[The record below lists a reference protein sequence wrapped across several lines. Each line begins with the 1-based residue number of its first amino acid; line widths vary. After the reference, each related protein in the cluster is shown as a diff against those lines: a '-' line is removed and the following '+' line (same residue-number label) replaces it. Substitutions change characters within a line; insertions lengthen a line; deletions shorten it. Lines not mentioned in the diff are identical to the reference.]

1 MVRGRRKELEPA
13 QRRGPC
19 PGTKIGTVLLDLH
32 DAIRSAQQCRQTLH
46 ALGIS
51 RKEWLEIVQDVDPDM
66 RFMARPQVLDII
78 VALLEKA
85 GKPLGREALVRTLL
99 VQGAGSSRQVRFCI
113 HGYLRYGSLTLHRG
127 DKIGLPE
134 WSTTSR

>member
-1 MVRGRRKELEPA
+1 MVRGKRKALGPA
-13 QRRGPC
+13 PGSPC
-19 PGTKIGTVLLDLH
+19 PAAKIGAALLDLH

-51 RKEWLEIVQDVDPDM
+51 RKEWMEIVQDVDQDL
-66 RFMARPQVLDII
+66 RFMARPQALDVI

-85 GKPLGREALVRTLL
+85 GKPLERETLVRTLL
-99 VQGAGSSRQVRFCI
+99 EHGGSSRQVRDCI
-113 HGYLRYGSLTLHRG
+113 YGYLRNGSLKLCRG

-134 WSTTSR
+134 WSAKSQ

>member
-1 MVRGRRKELEPA
+1 MVRGKRKALDPA
-13 QRRGPC
+13 PGPC
-19 PGTKIGTVLLDLH
+19 PGAKIGTVLLDLH

-51 RKEWLEIVQDVDPDM
+51 RKEWMEIVQDVDQDL
-66 RFMARPQVLDII
+66 RFMARPQALDVI

-85 GKPLGREALVRTLL
+85 GQPLGREALVRTLL
-99 VQGAGSSRQVRFCI
+99 EHGGSSRQVRDCI
-113 HGYLRYGSLTLHRG
+113 YGYLRNGSLKLYRG

-134 WSTTSR
+134 WSTRSQ

>member
-1 MVRGRRKELEPA
+1 
-13 QRRGPC
+13 
-19 PGTKIGTVLLDLH
+19 VLLDLH
-32 DAIRSAQQCRQTLH
+32 DAIRNAQRCRQTLH

-51 RKEWLEIVQDVDPDM
+51 RNEWMEIVQDVDPDL
-66 RFMARPQVLDII
+66 RFLARPQVLDVI

-99 VQGAGSSRQVRFCI
+99 VQGGTSRQIRYSI
-113 HGYLRYGSLTLHRG
+113 HGYLRSGSLTLYRG

-134 WSTTSR
+134 WATSL

>member
-1 MVRGRRKELEPA
+1 MVRGRRKEVEAAP
-13 QRRGPC
+13 RRGPC
-19 PGTKIGTVLLDLH
+19 PGAKIGTVLLNLH

-51 RKEWLEIVQDVDPDM
+51 RKEWLEIVQDVDPGL
-66 RFMARPQVLDII
+66 RFLARPQMLDVI

-99 VQGAGSSRQVRFCI
+99 LQGGSARQVRYSI
-113 HGYLRYGSLTLHRG
+113 HGYLRNGSLTQYRD

-134 WSTTSR
+134 WSTTSQ

>member
-1 MVRGRRKELEPA
+1 MVRGRRKEPEAAP
-13 QRRGPC
+13 RRSPC
-19 PGTKIGTVLLDLH
+19 SGAKIGTVLLALH

-51 RKEWLEIVQDVDPDM
+51 RKEWLEIVQDVDPGL
-66 RFMARPQVLDII
+66 RFMARPQALDAI

-85 GKPLGREALVRTLL
+85 GKPLDREELVQTLL
-99 VQGAGSSRQVRFCI
+99 VQGGSSRQVRYCI
-113 HGYLRYGSLTLHRG
+113 HGYLRNGSLTLYRD

-134 WSTTSR
+134 WSTTSQ

>member
-1 MVRGRRKELEPA
+1 MVRGKRKALAPA
-13 QRRGPC
+13 PGLC

-51 RKEWLEIVQDVDPDM
+51 RKEWMEIVQDVDQDL
-66 RFMARPQVLDII
+66 RFMARPQALDVI

-85 GKPLGREALVRTLL
+85 GKPLERETLVRTLL
-99 VQGAGSSRQVRFCI
+99 EHGGSSRQVRDCI
-113 HGYLRYGSLTLHRG
+113 YGYLRNGSLTLYRG

-134 WSTTSR
+134 WRTKSQ